1 MPEPAPCPH
10 NSFPASQQQFRLCGR
25 KSVVQTP
32 RHRTCAAPAPRPQLA
47 KGRPRSE
54 VEVDFGIDPGS
65 TRLFVMI
72 GVTSGPTPCHGF
84 SRRSRVATVVR
95 VIVGAEQRSDEEA
108 MMTRSVVERHSDE
121 SLEARRAEIVAQLG
135 GDEDRIRERAAQ
147 YQLTV
152 AEDALFD
159 ELSAI
164 DFLLWRE

>member
-1 MPEPAPCPH
+1 
-10 NSFPASQQQFRLCGR
+10 
-25 KSVVQTP
+25 
-32 RHRTCAAPAPRPQLA
+32 
-47 KGRPRSE
+47 
-54 VEVDFGIDPGS
+54 
-65 TRLFVMI
+65 
-72 GVTSGPTPCHGF
+72 
-84 SRRSRVATVVR
+84 
-95 VIVGAEQRSDEEA
+95 
-108 MMTRSVVERHSDE
+108 MTRSVVERHSDE